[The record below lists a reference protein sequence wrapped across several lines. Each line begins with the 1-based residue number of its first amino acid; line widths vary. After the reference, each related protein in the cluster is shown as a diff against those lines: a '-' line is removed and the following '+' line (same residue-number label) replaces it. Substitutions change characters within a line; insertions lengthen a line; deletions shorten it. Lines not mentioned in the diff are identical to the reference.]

1 MGTMVLPACRRNQ
14 DFGLALL
21 YVKSIAI
28 TFTHR
33 CTMSRR
39 EAIFFLTGGNNPE
52 RPVRQRLLKRE
63 RLLHG
68 KRQPLLDCFSG
79 GKNDRHGF
87 GMDRA
92 HFGIRV
98 RGQKPE

>member
-1 MGTMVLPACRRNQ
+1 MFAMGTMVLPACRRNQ

-39 EAIFFLTGGNNPE
+39 EAIFFLTGGDNPE
-52 RPVRQRLLKRE
+52 RAVRQRFLQRE
-63 RLLHG
+63 R
-68 KRQPLLDCFSG
+68 PF
-79 GKNDRHGF
+79 
-87 GMDRA
+87 
-92 HFGIRV
+92 
-98 RGQKPE
+98 RG